1 MKLTCLII
9 EVVFGTEIKGE
20 KGRKGENRIV
30 EKENE
35 IVNRRSNLIKS
46 KTKKGKE
53 DKVSLS

>member
-1 MKLTCLII
+1 M
-9 EVVFGTEIKGE
+9 EQREGE

-35 IVNRRSNLIKS
+35 IDNRRSNLIKS

-53 DKVSLS
+53 DKVSLSSN

>member
-1 MKLTCLII
+1 MKLFL
-9 EVVFGTEIKGE
+9 EQREGE

-35 IVNRRSNLIKS
+35 IVIRRSNLIKS